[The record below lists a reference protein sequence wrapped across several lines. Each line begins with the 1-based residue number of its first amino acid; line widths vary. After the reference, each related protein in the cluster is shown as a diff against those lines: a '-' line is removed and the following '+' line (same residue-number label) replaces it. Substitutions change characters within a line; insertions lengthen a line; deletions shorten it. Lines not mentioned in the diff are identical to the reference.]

1 MPRISLV
8 RSLNG
13 ETNAPM
19 FPPCWPSAGPT
30 GGAGVA
36 CPPVT
41 CSRTCAVTCRAM
53 ALPFL
58 LLLHLPVF
66 QLDRHRPAEDRQL
79 HAHPAHGLEDLLD
92 LPLHAL
98 EGAVDHL
105 HPVARVELGPAPDL
119 LRGLV
124 PPGGANHPVDLA
136 LRHRRRWPGHRPA
149 HEVPHPRRLPEQ
161 VEDAVV

>member
-1 MPRISLV
+1 MPAALSRSTAAGGVLVMNVNV
-8 RSLNG
+8 RSEKTVMTTGMMRPWSFAVRALNVLQ
-13 ETNAPM
+13 NSMM
-19 FPPCWPSAGPT
+19 FTPCWPSAGPT

-66 QLDRHRPAEDRQL
+66 QLPRYPPPEDRQL
-79 HAHPAHGLEDLLD
+79 HAHVADGLEDLLD

-98 EGAVDHL
+98 EGAVHHL
-105 HPVARVELGPAPDL
+105 DPVAHVELGPAPD
-119 LRGLV
+119 
-124 PPGGANHPVDLA
+124 
-136 LRHRRRWPGHRPA
+136 
-149 HEVPHPRRLPEQ
+149 
-161 VEDAVV
+161 